1 MKRLIILNT
10 LRKYLLDLR
19 LVISLLVI
27 IILISLSGL
36 YYSNEINQRQR
47 VYHRLNA
54 SARDGYSIESIEYV
68 KKPSRLIFLSEGG
81 EKGLPDVFRITPFLV
96 EEEYKKIDA
105 LSYLKDIV
113 QPDWTFMVGVFI
125 SLLALLLTYSEI
137 SGERESGILA
147 LTISNPVRKSD
158 LLLGK
163 YISAVVFL
171 SVLLLMGL
179 MIDVLIL
186 RIIGNVYLGISD
198 FYKILIIFILSVLFI
213 SLISLMGIFCS
224 VLFKSSSIS
233 LLFALLIW
241 IAFIFVI
248 PNLSFIAGEYVRPAP
263 SPIVLEE
270 NIRIANDQFRG
281 RISISDS
288 LLEPI
293 VNKPIPDEQKR
304 ILVEQ
309 LQKEI
314 YEKHFS
320 VRNERLQAEAKVK
333 RDFQNK
339 IKEQIRLKFLLA
351 KISPFF
357 LYQNLC
363 EMTGSTG
370 YAHQALLQR
379 LAENIKEQFQPVALA
394 QQKQYLI
401 KESDESP
408 SGFAWLGKSRLNDL
422 LPKEPGAYAQG
433 EILDIKTMLNIL
445 AEDGAF
451 VIKKLSAYSDL
462 SDIKLEEGQF
472 KIPDEPETGIPV
484 NFGDYLWGIFY
495 MIMLNIIF
503 FLISFV
509 LFIRYDPRF

>member
-47 VYHRLNA
+47 IYYRLNA
-54 SARDGYSIESIEYV
+54 LAKEGYSIESIEYV
-68 KKPSRLIFLSEGG
+68 KKPSKLVFLSEGG

-113 QPDWTFMVGVFI
+113 QPDWTFIVGVFI

-147 LTISNPVRKSD
+147 LTLSNPVRKSD

-163 YISAVVFL
+163 YISVVVFL
-171 SVLLLMGL
+171 SVLLVMGL
-179 MIDVLIL
+179 LIDVLIL
-186 RIIGNVYLGISD
+186 RVMGNVYLSVFD

-224 VLFKSSSIS
+224 VLFKNSSIS

-241 IAFIFVI
+241 IAFIFII
-248 PNLSFIAGEYVRPAP
+248 PNLSFIAGEYLKPSP
-263 SPIVLEE
+263 SPIVQEE
-270 NIRIANDQFRG
+270 NIKDARRPFSRQL
-281 RISISDS
+281 SVSS
-288 LLEPI
+288 LLLQPI
-293 VNKPIPDEQKR
+293 VNKPIPDEQKQKL
-304 ILVEQ
+304 IEQ
-309 LQKEI
+309 FQKEI

-320 VRNERLQAEAKVK
+320 IQSKMLNAEAKVK

-339 IKEQIRLKFLLA
+339 INEQIRLKFLLA

-363 EMTGSTG
+363 QMTGSTG

-379 LAENIKEQFQPVALA
+379 LAENIREKFQHIAFDYKKQNLFEVADK
-394 QQKQYLI
+394 KQSSWVSIGNFVL
-401 KESDESP
+401 KGLSP
-408 SGFAWLGKSRLNDL
+408 D
-422 LPKEPGAYAQG
+422 
-433 EILDIKTMLNIL
+433 
-445 AEDGAF
+445 AF
-451 VIKKLSAYSDL
+451 
-462 SDIKLEEGQF
+462 SDIKLDEAQF
-472 KIPDEPETGIPV
+472 KIPNEPEAGMPV

>member
-1 MKRLIILNT
+1 MKRLIILHT

-36 YYSNEINQRQR
+36 YYSHEINQKQR
-47 VYHRLNA
+47 VYTKLNA
-54 SARDGYSIESIEYV
+54 TAREESSIESIEYV
-68 KKPSRLIFLSEGG
+68 KKPAKLIFLSEGG
-81 EKGLPDVFRITPFLV
+81 ETGLPDVFRITPFLV
-96 EEEYKKIDA
+96 DEEYKKIGA

-113 QPDWTFMVGVFI
+113 QPDWTFIVGVFI

-137 SGERESGILA
+137 SGERESGILS
-147 LTISNPVRKSD
+147 LTLSNPVRKST

-163 YISAVVFL
+163 YISVVVFL
-171 SVLLLMGL
+171 SVLLVMGL
-179 MIDVLIL
+179 IIYILIL
-186 RIIGNVYLGISD
+186 RVIGNVYLTTSD
-198 FYKILIIFILSVLFI
+198 FYKIMIIFILSVLFI

-233 LLFALLIW
+233 LIFSLLIW
-241 IAFIFVI
+241 IAFIFI
-248 PNLSFIAGEYVRPAP
+248 LPNLSFIAGEYMKPSP

-270 NIRIANDQFRG
+270 NIRIVNSQFRG
-281 RISISDS
+281 RTRISARP
-288 LLEPI
+288 LEPI

-314 YEKHFS
+314 YEEHFS
-320 VRNERLQAEAKVK
+320 VRNERQEAEAKVK
-333 RDFQNK
+333 KDFQNK

-363 EMTGSTG
+363 EITGNTG
-370 YAHQALLQR
+370 YSHQAFLQR
-379 LAENIKEQFQPVALA
+379 FAQNIREKFQPIALV
-394 QQKQYLI
+394 QQKKYLI
-401 KESDESP
+401 KKSDELL
-408 SGFAWLGKSRLNDL
+408 SGVAWLGKSRLNDL
-422 LPKEPGAYAQG
+422 LPKKTGIYKKEELP
-433 EILDIKTMLNIL
+433 DTPTMLNIL
-445 AEDGAF
+445 TEDGVF
-451 VIKKLSAYSDL
+451 FIKSLSNSDL

-472 KIPDEPETGIPV
+472 KIPQEPEAGIPL
-484 NFGDYLWGIFY
+484 NFADYLWGIFY

-509 LFIRYDPRF
+509 KFIRYDPRF

>member
-1 MKRLIILNT
+1 LIILHT

-36 YYSNEINQRQR
+36 YYSHEINQRQK
-47 VYHRLNA
+47 VYNRLNTL
-54 SARDGYSIESIEYV
+54 ARDESSIESIEYV
-68 KKPSRLIFLSEGG
+68 KKPSKLTFLSEGG

-147 LTISNPVRKSD
+147 LTLSNPVRKSD

-163 YISAVVFL
+163 YISVVVFL
-171 SVLLLMGL
+171 SVLLVMGL
-179 MIDVLIL
+179 LIDILIL
-186 RIIGNVYLGISD
+186 RVMGNVYLSISD
-198 FYKILIIFILSVLFI
+198 FYKILIIFTLSVLFI

-224 VLFKSSSIS
+224 ILFKNSSIS

-241 IAFIFVI
+241 IAFIFII
-248 PNLSFIAGEYVRPAP
+248 PNLSFIAGEYVRPSP

-270 NIRIANDQFRG
+270 NIRIANEQFRG
-281 RISISDS
+281 RTGVSTSS
-288 LLEPI
+288 LESI
-293 VNKPIPDEQKR
+293 VNQPIPDEQKR

-314 YEKHFS
+314 YDEHFS
-320 VRNERLQAEAKVK
+320 VRTERRSAEAKLRK
-333 RDFQNK
+333 DFQNK

-363 EMTGSTG
+363 EMTGGTG
-370 YAHQALLQR
+370 YAHQIFLQR
-379 LAENIKEQFQPVALA
+379 FAENIKEQFQPVALA

-422 LPKEPGAYAQG
+422 LRPGPSVYKKG
-433 EILDIKTMLNIL
+433 EIPDALDMLKML
-445 AEDGAF
+445 TEDGAF
-451 VIKKLSAYSDL
+451 VIKSLSHADL
-462 SDIKLEEGQF
+462 SNIKLEEAQF
-472 KIPDEPETGIPV
+472 KIPEEPEAGMPV

>member
-1 MKRLIILNT
+1 MKRLIILHT

-36 YYSNEINQRQR
+36 YYAHEINQRQR
-47 VYHRLNA
+47 IYHRLNA
-54 SARDGYSIESIEYV
+54 SAREGYSIEGIEYV
-68 KKPSRLIFLSEGG
+68 KKPSKLIFLSEGG

-113 QPDWTFMVGVFI
+113 QPDWTFMVGIFI

-137 SGERESGILA
+137 SGERESGILS
-147 LTISNPVRKSD
+147 LTLSNPVRKST

-163 YISAVVFL
+163 YISVVAFL
-171 SVLLLMGL
+171 SVLLVIGL
-179 MIDVLIL
+179 LIDILIL
-186 RIIGNVYLGISD
+186 RVIGNVYLSISD
-198 FYKILIIFILSVLFI
+198 FYKILITFILSVLFI

-224 VLFKSSSIS
+224 VLFKNSSIS

-241 IAFIFVI
+241 IAFIFII
-248 PNLSFIAGEYVRPAP
+248 PNLSFIAGEYVKPSP

-270 NIRIANDQFRG
+270 NIKDARMPFSRQL
-281 RISISDS
+281 SVSS
-288 LLEPI
+288 LLLQPI
-293 VNKPIPDEQKR
+293 VNKPIPDEQKQKL
-304 ILVEQ
+304 IEQ

-320 VRNERLQAEAKVK
+320 ITNKMLNAEAKVK

-363 EMTGSTG
+363 QITGGTG

-379 LAENIKEQFQPVALA
+379 LAENIRDKFQH
-394 QQKQYLI
+394 I
-401 KESDESP
+401 
-408 SGFAWLGKSRLNDL
+408 
-422 LPKEPGAYAQG
+422 
-433 EILDIKTMLNIL
+433 
-445 AEDGAF
+445 AF
-451 VIKKLSAYSDL
+451 D
-462 SDIKLEEGQF
+462 
-472 KIPDEPETGIPV
+472 
-484 NFGDYLWGIFY
+484 
-495 MIMLNIIF
+495 
-503 FLISFV
+503 
-509 LFIRYDPRF
+509 